1 MSDLSITRTPELI
14 AAEINGLKAQGRAI
28 LLYHSIEIGR
38 RLAEAHQLIAHG
50 GWGDWLR
57 DNVAYSA
64 STANNLIRV
73 YEAFGDRTAGLTGEA
88 NLQALGDIPDLS
100 YTQAVALLALPE
112 EERAAFIEGHDVANM
127 SSRELQAAIRERD
140 EERRLREEAER
151 KLADAEE
158 DAKLAQQSLDGQRTI
173 ANTLEEQ
180 KRAADAKAKEL
191 EDKLRTLQTAKA
203 STSNSADVAKL
214 KQQLAKAEEDRKK
227 LAEDLEAAKAEAA
240 EVQASYT
247 GVENVV
253 PPEVQQELDTLRAA
267 KAFAAESA
275 RFRAAFDLVT
285 DAFGKLLD
293 AMADIPQEEQPKY
306 RKAVG
311 ALLAKMAERNGGD
324 TEQP

>member
-50 GWGDWLR
+50 GWGDWLH

-73 YEAFGDRTAGLTGEA
+73 FEAFGDRTAGLTGEA
-88 NLQALGDIPDLS
+88 NLQALGDLDLS

-112 EERAAFIEGHDVANM
+112 EERAAFIEDHDVANM

-158 DAKLAQQSLDGQRTI
+158 DAKLAQQTLDGQRTI

-191 EDKLRTLQTAKA
+191 EDKLRTLQAAKA

-214 KQQLAKAEEDRKK
+214 KQQLAQAEEDRKK
-227 LAEDLEAAKAEAA
+227 LAEDLEAAKAAAA

-253 PPEVQQELDTLRAA
+253 PPEVQQELDTLRAT

-293 AMADIPQEEQPKY
+293 AMAGIPQEEQPKY

-311 ALLAKMAERNGGD
+311 ALLTKMAERNGGD